1 MLFFYRAKV
10 GCFYYSG
17 IVCYMANY
25 NNPFFCFFL
34 FYLKIQFVFILL
46 FALIPI
52 LRVDDK
58 RYEVGILSESRLSIV
73 SQNG

>member
-25 NNPFFCFFL
+25 NNPFFCLFL

-52 LRVDDK
+52 FGI
-58 RYEVGILSESRLSIV
+58 EVEAYHLDFSSALQPSLLP
-73 SQNG
+73 